1 MLSVSFLRNPF
12 FSYMHDSP
20 VPISCL
26 SAEFSMQRF
35 LFPVLFFF
43 KNPLLV
49 VFKILLLLKYF
60 YSIYLLLSWTYAC
73 CAFLFLST
81 QSLIL
86 IIPLPLSL
94 LGSLGRQNLATL
106 LVCMH
111 PFISLIFASLNP
123 LLS

>member
-1 MLSVSFLRNPF
+1 MPSVSFLRNPF
-12 FSYMHDSP
+12 LSYIHDSP

-26 SAEFSMQRF
+26 FAEFSMQRF

-49 VFKILLLLKYF
+49 VFQILLLLKYF
-60 YSIYLLLSWTYAC
+60 YSIYLLLSWTYPC

-86 IIPLPLSL
+86 ITLLPLSL
-94 LGSLGRQNLATL
+94 LGSLGRQNLAVL
-106 LVCMH
+106 LVCIH

-123 LLS
+123 LPS